1 MKIDTGENDG
11 GRKVTLNL
19 TSLIDVLFLLIIFFA
34 VSTQFKEIPALDLN
48 LPEAGSSTA
57 QPQTSQELWVDEQGK
72 LFLGSRSISM
82 DSLGAVFAEIALTD
96 STGVVVLK
104 ADEKAP
110 YGVLIKIMD
119 EAQLNGF
126 NNLILATQEKK
137 KR

>member
-1 MKIDTGENDG
+1 MKIDLNDNG
-11 GRKVTLNL
+11 SGKKITLNL

-48 LPEAGSSTA
+48 LPEAGSSTP
-57 QPQTSQELWVDEQGK
+57 QPQTSQELWVDEKGNM
-72 LFLGSRSISM
+72 FLGSRSVSM
-82 DSLGAVFAEIALTD
+82 DSLGAIFGELAVTD

-119 EAQLNGF
+119 EAQMNGF

-137 KR
+137 K